1 MRPCRQW
8 WREDQSVHPDDWIIY
23 EKFRV
28 FLDLVWQAVG
38 LPKPTK
44 RQLQIADWLQDSPP
58 FAMLLAFR
66 GVAKS
71 WITSAYVLWLL
82 LRDPQLRVLVVSA
95 TGDRADMFTNFCFR
109 VLRTMPLMSRLVPRP
124 DQRQSTSGFD
134 VAPSSPDHTPSL
146 SSRGI
151 FGQITGLRA
160 DVIILDDVEIPANSS
175 TEAKREK
182 LLRAVNELTAAVLKP
197 GGEAK
202 YLGTPQ
208 SWSSIYNQKPNFV
221 KLILPAQF
229 PELKKQDD
237 TEYWTALHPSI
248 RNSLIAYNARPGDP
262 VDPERFPLDELLKR
276 QAEFGRSEYQLQFQL
291 DTTFSDA
298 NKFPLKLSDLIVMDV
313 DEARGPSWVTYA
325 SSPDLVYPLECAGHP
340 GDRFYRPMRVSDEML
355 PYEGRIMWIDPA
367 GKGRDEVGVAVVY
380 HLRSQLFVKRA
391 TGLLGGYSDANLI
404 QIAKWAGEHKVE
416 RIILEQNFGQGMFA
430 QLLKPFLVQYAGGVT
445 VEERHSTGQKE
456 LRIIDSLEPV
466 MSRHKLIVDPQ
477 VLRDDL
483 TVLDSD
489 RGAAARTYMLAVQLA
504 FVARDRGSLAHDDRV
519 EALAGAV
526 GYFVEL
532 MNQDEQVAKDEA
544 EEARVQAWLDS
555 IEERYWERNKGSA
568 KGHNW
573 MEPWGT

>member
-1 MRPCRQW
+1 MKPCAQW
-8 WREDQSVHPDDWIIY
+8 WRTDEAVHKDDWIIY

-71 WITSAYVLWLL
+71 WITSAFVLWLL
-82 LRDPQLRVLVVSA
+82 LRDPQLRILVVSA

-109 VLRTMPLMSRLVPRP
+109 VLRTMPLLSRLVPRP

-134 VAPSSPDHTPSL
+134 VAPSAPDHTPSL

-160 DVIILDDVEIPANSS
+160 DVIVLDDVEIPANSS

-182 LLRAVNELTAAVLKP
+182 LLRTVNELSAAVLKP

-208 SWSSIYNQKPNFV
+208 SFLSIYNNKPTFT
-221 KLILPAQF
+221 KLIIPAQYPSLDKREDVEYWNSLLPA
-229 PELKKQDD
+229 LRD
-237 TEYWTALHPSI
+237 ALTKGT
-248 RNSLIAYNARPGDP
+248 ARPGDP

-291 DTTFSDA
+291 DTTFSDL
-298 NKFPLKLSDLIVMDV
+298 NKFPLKLSDLIVTEV
-313 DEARGPSWVTYA
+313 DEDRAPAWATYA
-325 SSPDLVYPLECAGHP
+325 SSPDLVHSIECAGHP
-340 GDRFYRPMRVSDEML
+340 GDRYFRPMRVAEETL
-355 PYEGRIMWIDPA
+355 QYEGRVMWIDPA
-367 GKGRDEVGVAVVY
+367 GKGKDEVGVAVVY
-380 HLRSQLFVKRA
+380 HLRSQLFAKRVA
-391 TGLLGGYSDANLI
+391 GLMGGYSDANLV
-404 QIAKWAGEHKVE
+404 QIAQWVKEHRVE
-416 RIILEQNFGQGMFA
+416 RIIIEQNFGQGMFA

-445 VEERHSTGQKE
+445 IEERHSGTQKE
-456 LRIIDSLEPV
+456 LRIIDTLEPV

-477 VLRDDL
+477 VIKDDL
-483 TVLDSD
+483 KVLDSD
-489 RGAAARTYMLAVQLA
+489 RGVAARTYMLANQLA
-504 FVARDRGSLAHDDRV
+504 FVTRERGSLAHDDRL

-526 GYFVEL
+526 SYFVEL
-532 MNQDEQVAKDEA
+532 MHQDEQVAKDEA
-544 EEARVQAWLDS
+544 HDRKIEEMIES
-555 IEERYWERNKGSA
+555 IEQRYWDRNDPKREP
-568 KGHNW
+568 NW
-573 MEPWGT
+573 MNPWD